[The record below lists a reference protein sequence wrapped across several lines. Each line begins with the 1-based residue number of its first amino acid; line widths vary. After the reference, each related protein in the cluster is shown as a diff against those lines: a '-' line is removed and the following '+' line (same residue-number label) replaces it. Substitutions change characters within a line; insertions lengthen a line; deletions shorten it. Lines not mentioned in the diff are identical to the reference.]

1 MSPRKI
7 CIVTGSRADYGLLYW
22 PMRLIAEDDD
32 FELQVVV
39 TGMHLSP
46 AFGETW
52 RQIEADGFAIV
63 SKVEMLLAG
72 DSPVAVAKSVGLG
85 VVGFAD
91 TFERLRPDLLMVLGD
106 RFEIFAA
113 VQAALFARI
122 PVAHVCGGD
131 ITEGAFDE
139 SIRHAITKMAHVHF
153 PTNAGAAGR
162 LLAMGE
168 NPEHVH
174 TVGSPG
180 LDRIRRMTFMAREV
194 FFDTLRVTPL
204 ARNLLVVFHP
214 ATLDCG
220 DPLAQLEELLAAL
233 DTLGPEVGLLIT
245 GANAD
250 TAGQSIN
257 ARLQAFAES
266 HPNAAFRLSLGSELF
281 INALQHVD
289 AIVGNSSSG
298 LYEAPSFGIPTVNIG
313 DRQKGR
319 LRAASVID
327 CALERHAIRTAID
340 NALTRGCLPPTV
352 NPYGDGHTAE
362 RMLDILHLIPDFGCL
377 IRKPFFDAMGV
388 RS

>member
-7 CIVTGSRADYGLLYW
+7 CVVTGSRADYGLLYW
-22 PMRLIAEDDD
+22 PLRLIAEDDD

-46 AFGETW
+46 AFGETSH
-52 RQIEADGFAIV
+52 QIEADGFNIAA
-63 SKVEMLLAG
+63 KVEMLVAG
-72 DSPVAVAKSVGLG
+72 DSPVALAKSVGLG
-85 VVGFAD
+85 VIGFAD
-91 TFERLRPDLLMVLGD
+91 VFERLQSDLLMVLGD
-106 RFEIFAA
+106 RFEILAA

-131 ITEGAFDE
+131 VTEGAFDE
-139 SIRHAITKMAHVHF
+139 SIRHAITKMAHIHF
-153 PTNAGAAGR
+153 PTNADAARR
-162 LLAMGE
+162 LVAMGE
-168 NPEHVH
+168 NPENVY

-180 LDRIRRMTFMAREV
+180 LDRIRRMTFMARET
-194 FFDTLRVTPL
+194 FFDTLGVIPR

-214 ATLDCG
+214 ATLDSG

-233 DTLGPEVGLLIT
+233 DTLDPEVGLLMT

-250 TAGQSIN
+250 TAGQRIN
-257 ARLQAFAES
+257 AHLHSFAES
-266 HPNAAFRLSLGSELF
+266 HPNAIFRLSLGSELF

-319 LRAASVID
+319 MRAASVTD
-327 CALERHAIRTAID
+327 CVPERQPICAAID
-340 NALTRGCLPPTV
+340 NALARGRQLTV
-352 NPYGDGHTAE
+352 NPYGDGQAAE
-362 RMLDILHLIPDFGCL
+362 LILDNLRRIPEFGAL
-377 IRKPFFDAMGV
+377 IRKPFMEAMGA

>member
-7 CIVTGSRADYGLLYW
+7 CVVTGSRADYGLLYW

-52 RQIEADGFAIV
+52 RQIEADGFAIA

-85 VVGFAD
+85 VIGFAD
-91 TFERLRPDLLMVLGD
+91 TFERMRPDLLMVLGD

-131 ITEGAFDE
+131 VTEGAFDE
-139 SIRHAITKMAHVHF
+139 SIRHAITKMTHIHF
-153 PTNAGAAGR
+153 PTNPDAARR
-162 LLAMGE
+162 LVAMGE
-168 NPEHVH
+168 SSEHVH

-194 FFDTLRVTPL
+194 FFDTLGVMPR

-214 ATLDCG
+214 ATLDSG
-220 DPLAQLEELLAAL
+220 DPLVQVEELLAAL
-233 DTLGPEVGLLIT
+233 DTLGPEVGLLMT

-250 TAGQSIN
+250 TAGQRIN
-257 ARLQAFAES
+257 ARLQAFAEK

-298 LYEAPSFGIPTVNIG
+298 LYEAPSFGITTVNIG

-319 LRAASVID
+319 LRAASVTD
-327 CALERHAIRTAID
+327 CVPERQPIRAAID
-340 NALTRGCLPPTV
+340 NALARGRQPTV

-362 RMLDILHLIPDFGCL
+362 LMVEKLRRIPDFGVL
-377 IRKPFFDAMGV
+377 IRKPFFGAMGA
-388 RS
+388 RP

>member
-1 MSPRKI
+1 MSSRKI
-7 CIVTGSRADYGLLYW
+7 CVVTGSRADYGLLYW
-22 PMRLIAEDDD
+22 PMRMIAEHDE

-52 RQIEADGFAIV
+52 CQIEADGFAIA

-72 DSPVAVAKSVGLG
+72 DSSVAVAKSVGLG
-85 VVGFAD
+85 VIGFAD

-106 RFEIFAA
+106 RFEILAA

-131 ITEGAFDE
+131 VTEGAFDE
-139 SIRHAITKMAHVHF
+139 SIRHAITKMSHIHF
-153 PTNAGAAGR
+153 PTNADAARR
-162 LLAMGE
+162 LVAMGE
-168 NPEHVH
+168 SSEHVH

-180 LDRIRRMTFMAREV
+180 LDRIRCMRFMAREV
-194 FFDTLRVTPL
+194 FFDTLRVTPR

-214 ATLDCG
+214 ATLDSG
-220 DPLAQLEELLAAL
+220 DPMAQLEELLGAL
-233 DTLGPEVGLLIT
+233 TTLGQEVGLLMT

-250 TAGQSIN
+250 TAGQRIN
-257 ARLQAFAES
+257 SRLHAFAES
-266 HPNAAFRLSLGSELF
+266 HPSGAFRLSLGSELF

-327 CALERHAIRTAID
+327 CVPEGHAIREAID
-340 NALTRGCLPPTV
+340 NALARGKQPTV
-352 NPYGDGHTAE
+352 NPYGDGHAAQ
-362 RMLDILHLIPDFGCL
+362 RMLDILNRIPDFGGL
-377 IRKPFFDAMGV
+377 IRKPFFDAIGV
-388 RS
+388 QS

>member
-1 MSPRKI
+1 MNPRKI
-7 CIVTGSRADYGLLYW
+7 CVVTGSRADYGLLYW

-52 RQIEADGFAIV
+52 CQIEADGFAIA
-63 SKVEMLLAG
+63 SKVEMLLAS

-85 VVGFAD
+85 VIGFAD

-106 RFEIFAA
+106 RFEILAA
-113 VQAALFARI
+113 VQAAMFARI

-131 ITEGAFDE
+131 VTEGAFDE

-153 PTNAGAAGR
+153 PTNADAAGR

-168 NPEHVH
+168 SPEHVH

-194 FFDTLRVTPL
+194 FFDTLRVTHR

-214 ATLDCG
+214 ATLDSG

-250 TAGQSIN
+250 TAGQRIN

-266 HPNAAFRLSLGSELF
+266 HPSAAFRLSLGSELF

-327 CALERHAIRTAID
+327 CEPEREAIRAAVD
-340 NALTRGCLPPTV
+340 NALTRGRKPTV

-362 RMLDILHLIPDFGCL
+362 RILDILNRIPDFGGL
-377 IRKPFFDAMGV
+377 IRKPFFDAIGA

>member
-7 CIVTGSRADYGLLYW
+7 CVVTGSRADYGLLYW

-52 RQIEADGFAIV
+52 CQIEADGFAIA

-85 VVGFAD
+85 VIGFAD
-91 TFERLRPDLLMVLGD
+91 TFECLRPDLLMVLGD
-106 RFEIFAA
+106 RFEILAA

-122 PVAHVCGGD
+122 PVAHMCGGD
-131 ITEGAFDE
+131 VTEGAFDE
-139 SIRHAITKMAHVHF
+139 SIRHAITKMAHIHF
-153 PTNAGAAGR
+153 PTNADAARR
-162 LLAMGE
+162 LVAMGE

-180 LDRIRRMTFMAREV
+180 LDRIRLMTFMARDA
-194 FFDTLRVTPL
+194 FFDALGMTPR

-214 ATLDCG
+214 ATLESG
-220 DPLAQLEELLAAL
+220 SPLAQLEELLAAL
-233 DTLGPEVGLLIT
+233 ENLGPQVGLLIT

-250 TAGQSIN
+250 TAGQRIN
-257 ARLQAFAES
+257 ARLQALAES

-289 AIVGNSSSG
+289 GIVGNSSSG

-327 CALERHAIRTAID
+327 CAPERQAIRAAID
-340 NALTRGCLPPTV
+340 NALALGRQLTV
-352 NPYGDGHTAE
+352 NPYGDGQAAE
-362 RMLDILHLIPDFGCL
+362 LILDNLRRIPDFGVL
-377 IRKPFFDAMGV
+377 IRKPFTEAMGA

>member
-7 CIVTGSRADYGLLYW
+7 CVVTGSRADYGLLYW

-52 RQIEADGFAIV
+52 RQIEADGFAIA

-85 VVGFAD
+85 VIGFAD

-106 RFEIFAA
+106 RFEILAA

-131 ITEGAFDE
+131 VTEGAFDE

-153 PTNAGAAGR
+153 PTNADAARR
-162 LLAMGE
+162 LVAMGE
-168 NPEHVH
+168 SPEHVH

-194 FFDTLRVTPL
+194 FFDTLGVTPR

-214 ATLDCG
+214 ATLDSG
-220 DPLAQLEELLAAL
+220 DPLVQVEELLAAL
-233 DTLGPEVGLLIT
+233 DTLGPEVGLLMT

-250 TAGQSIN
+250 TAGQRIN
-257 ARLQAFAES
+257 ARLQAFAEK
-266 HPNAAFRLSLGSELF
+266 HPNAVFRLSLGSELF

-319 LRAASVID
+319 LRAASVTD
-327 CALERHAIRTAID
+327 CVPERQAIRAAID
-340 NALTRGCLPPTV
+340 NALARGRQPTV
-352 NPYGDGHTAE
+352 NPYGDGHTGE
-362 RMLDILHLIPDFGCL
+362 LMVEKLRRIPDFGVL
-377 IRKPFFDAMGV
+377 IRKPFFDAMGA
-388 RS
+388 RP

>member
-7 CIVTGSRADYGLLYW
+7 CVVTGSRADYGLLYW

-52 RQIEADGFAIV
+52 RQIEADGFAIA

-85 VVGFAD
+85 VIGFAD

-106 RFEIFAA
+106 RFEILAA

-131 ITEGAFDE
+131 VTEGAFDE
-139 SIRHAITKMAHVHF
+139 SIRHAITKLAHVHF
-153 PTNAGAAGR
+153 PTNADAARR
-162 LLAMGE
+162 LEAMGE
-168 NPEHVH
+168 SPENVH

-180 LDRIRRMTFMAREV
+180 LDRIRRMTFMARET
-194 FFDTLRVTPL
+194 FFDTLGVMPR

-214 ATLDCG
+214 ATLDSG
-220 DPLAQLEELLAAL
+220 DPLVQVEELLAAL
-233 DTLGPEVGLLIT
+233 DTLGPEVGLLMT

-250 TAGQSIN
+250 TAGQRIN
-257 ARLQAFAES
+257 ARLQAFAEK
-266 HPNAAFRLSLGSELF
+266 HPNAVFRLSLGSELF

-319 LRAASVID
+319 LRAASVTD
-327 CALERHAIRTAID
+327 CVPERQAIRVAID
-340 NALTRGCLPPTV
+340 NALARGRQPTV

-362 RMLDILHLIPDFGCL
+362 LMVEKLRRIPDFGVL
-377 IRKPFFDAMGV
+377 IRKPFFGAMGAQ
-388 RS
+388 R

>member
-1 MSPRKI
+1 MNPRKI
-7 CIVTGSRADYGLLYW
+7 CVVTGSRADYGLLYW
-22 PMRLIAEDDD
+22 PMCLIAEKDD

-52 RQIEADGFAIV
+52 RQIEADGINIAA
-63 SKVEMLLAG
+63 KVEMLVAG

-85 VVGFAD
+85 VIGFAD
-91 TFERLRPDLLMVLGD
+91 VFARLRPDLLMVLGD
-106 RFEIFAA
+106 RFEILAA

-131 ITEGAFDE
+131 VTEGAFDE
-139 SIRHAITKMAHVHF
+139 SIRHAITKMAHIHF
-153 PTNAGAAGR
+153 PTNADAARR
-162 LLAMGE
+162 LIAMGE
-168 NPEHVH
+168 NPEHVY

-180 LDRIRRMTFMAREV
+180 LDRIRHMSFMARAE
-194 FFDTLRVTPL
+194 FFDTIRLTSM
-204 ARNLLVVFHP
+204 ARTLLVVFHP
-214 ATLDCG
+214 ATLDRS
-220 DPLAQLEELLAAL
+220 DPLEQLEELLAAL
-233 DTLGPEVGLLIT
+233 EDLGSQVGLLVT

-250 TAGQSIN
+250 TAGQRIN

-327 CALERHAIRTAID
+327 CAPERQAIRGAID
-340 NALTRGCLPPTV
+340 IALARGRQLTV
-352 NPYGDGHTAE
+352 NPYGDGQAAE
-362 RMLDILHLIPDFGCL
+362 LMVDKLLRIPDFGAL
-377 IRKPFFDAMGV
+377 IRKPFIEAMGAL
-388 RS
+388 S